1 MKGFGLLYKSQEE
14 EETNSTELKHRFDA
28 LAQTP
33 IKKTKDFRIVNLR
46 TVIGCGC
53 GGNTTRIHAIVPINK
68 HFSWDEGD
76 IIGDDDVATAMRRDG
91 IEFKQGWYY
100 GDVDDYDPTIY
111 RNV

>member
-1 MKGFGLLYKSQEE
+1 MKGFGLRFKSQEE
-14 EETNSTELKHRFDA
+14 EETNSTELKHRFDE

-46 TVIGCGC
+46 MIIGCGC

-68 HFSWDEGD
+68 HFSYDDGD
-76 IIGDDDVATAMRRDG
+76 SIGDDDVATAMRRDG
-91 IEFKQGWYY
+91 IEFKQGSYY
-100 GDVDDYDPTIY
+100 GDVDDYDPTRY